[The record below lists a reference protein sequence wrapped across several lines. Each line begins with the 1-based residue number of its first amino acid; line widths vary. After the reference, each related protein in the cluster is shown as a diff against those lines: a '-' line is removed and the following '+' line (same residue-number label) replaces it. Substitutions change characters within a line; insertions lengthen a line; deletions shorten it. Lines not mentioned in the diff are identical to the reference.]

1 MIDAIAALVSSAF
14 IALSPQS
21 LIALTAVVMIGLPHG
36 AFDGAVA
43 LALGYGKSVKS
54 MLSFI
59 LGYISIAVLVVVF
72 WIVFADIALILFLTI
87 SVLHFGIGDSQ
98 SGGWLTRTTQIIS
111 HGGLVVLGISILHH
125 SEVEIIFTYLVGN
138 DTVFLWQFLN
148 IASFGLLIVL
158 IAYLVQAFMQPEI
171 RFRFAELVGL
181 GLAYYLLPPLV
192 GFALYFCGVHSVRH
206 LRYTWI
212 KLRARKYGARTLVM
226 LALSFTLASWA
237 AGILIFWQ
245 MPTAEMLDGTILQII
260 FIGLAALTVPH
271 MLLVDGMFR
280 RTP

>member
-1 MIDAIAALVSSAF
+1 MIDAIAALASSAF
-14 IALSPQS
+14 IALGPQS
-21 LIALTAVVMIGLPHG
+21 LIALTAVVLIGLPHG

-54 MLSFI
+54 MLGFI
-59 LGYISIAVLVVVF
+59 LGYIAIAASVVLF
-72 WIVFADIALILFLTI
+72 WMMFAELALILFLTI
-87 SVLHFGIGDSQ
+87 SVLHFGIGDRQ
-98 SGGWLTRTTQIIS
+98 SGGWLTRTTQTIS
-111 HGGLVVLGISILHH
+111 HGGLVVIGISILHRT
-125 SEVEIIFTYLVGN
+125 EVEPIFVYLVGSE
-138 DTVFLWQFLN
+138 TVLLWQFLN
-148 IASFGLLIVL
+148 IASFGLLVVL
-158 IAYLVQAFMQPEI
+158 IAYLVQAFMQPAI
-171 RFRFAELVGL
+171 RIRFAELAGL

-206 LRYTWI
+206 LRYTWL
-212 KLRARKYGARTLVM
+212 KLRARKYGVRTLVL
-226 LALSFTLASWA
+226 LALSFTLASWG

-245 MPTAEMLDGTILQII
+245 MPTTEMLDGTILQII